1 MIGKTKKL
9 KLNFTFRKNELKE
22 LLNNKNILKKRKQEK
37 IYWMKRKFKEY
48 YNLPIKG
55 NLKKVR
61 FRVLDKL
68 ALQLYKK
75 GTFKMKLVD
84 KKDIKQVIVPEPV
97 FTLTI
102 ETEIIKSDQGLRLL
116 MNLKE

>member
-1 MIGKTKKL
+1 MIGTTKKL

-22 LLNNKNILKKRKQEK
+22 LLNNKNILKE
-37 IYWMKRKFKEY
+37 RKFKEY

-102 ETEIIKSDQGLRLL
+102 ETEIIKYDQGLRLL